1 VSPTSWWWHHRPVP
15 ETRPRITTVLARPI
29 ALGLVIPVVLVLI
42 DPWRRQTEAPSLII
56 GTIVTVSGLAML
68 VRAGRDLA
76 TSSPDR
82 LVTSGLFAHSR
93 NPMHLGVLA
102 MLAGLSMAS
111 RSPILGLYLIGAA
124 VGLHLWVIGR
134 EEPGS
139 AAHFGERWQHYRAAV
154 PRWLPRLAAL
164 QARR

>member
-1 VSPTSWWWHHRPVP
+1 MWSSDLRWHHRTVP
-15 ETRPRITTVLARPI
+15 ETRPRIVTVLARPI
-29 ALGLVIPVVLVLI
+29 ALGLVIPVILLVI
-42 DPWRRQTEAPSLII
+42 DPWRRQTEAPSLVI

-76 TSSPDR
+76 TSDPDR

-111 RSPILGLYLIGAA
+111 RSPILGLYLLGAA
-124 VGLHLWVIGR
+124 IGLHLWVIGR

-139 AAHFGERWQHYRAAV
+139 AKRFGERWQHYRTAV
-154 PRWLPRLAAL
+154 PRWLPRLPPAIG
-164 QARR
+164 RR